1 MNEKLYNK
9 HFIVITVFF
18 VLFFLILTRLV
29 NLQVIN
35 GKTYYEK
42 AQNRLLNSQSVPAPR
57 GEITDRYGRAF
68 VTNETGFSVEITKNA
83 STDDNTLNQTVLN
96 VINVLNDHNEKYTDN
111 LPITYAP
118 YEYKE
123 SDGLDKFSV
132 DEKSGQGVTAEEKM
146 RILCDKYGINE
157 NYSENEKR
165 VLAGVRY
172 EMETRNF
179 SSVTPFTL
187 APNVSLETVT
197 VLKEQKLSFPN
208 VSIVTRP
215 VRKYPNDGL
224 ASHILGRVGII
235 YKEEF
240 EAMKGE
246 NYSMNAVIGK
256 DGMEK
261 YLERYIRGK
270 DGKKVVEQA
279 VNNSSFESENISP
292 VPGNNAALTI
302 DMDLQR
308 VAQQSLAEVVSSIDS
323 ASGGSVVAIDVN
335 SGELLAVASYPT
347 YSLESFDRDYDA
359 LSKNPR
365 KPMFNR
371 AIGGVY
377 EPGSTFKM
385 LTSVAALE
393 GGYITPQTKITDNGV
408 FELANQQFNC
418 WIWTSQHA
426 THGSINVSEALRDS
440 CNYFYYTVGNKM
452 GIDEILKWGKNFGIA
467 ELTGIEVSGEA
478 RGNLASPEYKQ
489 DVFKTPWYPGDT
501 VQCAIGQS
509 FNLFTPLELASYT
522 ATIANGG
529 TRYRAHLLK
538 NVKNYKTGETVFEPE
553 KEVLGT
559 VEMSKS
565 TYDAVTKGMRLVASE
580 GTAKTY
586 FEDFGVEVCCK
597 TGSAQVGTKNA
608 NGVFVC
614 YAPYK
619 NPEIAIAVVIEA
631 AGSGSSTIPVA
642 KNILKEYF
650 NIE

>member
-9 HFIVITVFF
+9 HFIIITIFF
-18 VLFFLILTRLV
+18 ALFFLIFYRLV

-35 GKTYYEK
+35 GKSYYEK
-42 AQNRLLNSQSVPAPR
+42 AQNRLLNSQVVPAPR

-68 VTNETGFSVEITKNA
+68 VTNETGFSVEITKN
-83 STDDNTLNQTVLN
+83 SDTDNDTLNRTVLN

-111 LPITYAP
+111 LPVTYFP
-118 YEYKE
+118 YEYT
-123 SDGLDKFSV
+123 SD
-132 DEKSGQGVTAEEKM
+132 DEKFALDESGKNKLTAPEKM
-146 RILCDKYGINE
+146 AVLFEKYGIDE
-157 NYSENEKR
+157 KYSENEKR
-165 VLAGVRY
+165 LLAGVRY
-172 EMETRNF
+172 EMESRNF
-179 SSVTPFTL
+179 STVTPFTL
-187 APNVSLETVT
+187 AAGVSLDTVT
-197 VLKEQKLSFPN
+197 ILKEQKLSFPN

-215 VRKYPNDGL
+215 VRKYPHDGL
-224 ASHILGRVGII
+224 ASHVLGRVGII

-240 EAMKGE
+240 EALKGE
-246 NYSMNAVIGK
+246 NYSMNAIIGK

-270 DGKKVVEQA
+270 DGKKVARQTIS
-279 VNNSSFESENISP
+279 NTLSGSENISP
-292 VPGNNAALTI
+292 IPGNNAALTI

-308 VAQQSLAEVVSSIDS
+308 VAQDSLAEVVSGIPS
-323 ASGGSVVAIDVN
+323 ASGGSVVAIDVQN
-335 SGELLAVASYPT
+335 GGILAIASYPT
-347 YSLESFDRDYDA
+347 YSLENFDRDYESM
-359 LSKNPR
+359 SKNPK

-385 LTSVAALE
+385 ITSVAALE
-393 GGYITPQTKITDNGV
+393 GGYITPQTKINDNGV
-408 FELANQQFNC
+408 FELSNQKFNC
-418 WIWTSQHA
+418 WIWTSQHQ

-440 CNYFYYTVGNKM
+440 CNYFYYTLGNKM
-452 GIDEILKWGKNFGIA
+452 GIDEMLKWGRNFGIA
-467 ELTGIEVSGEA
+467 ELTGIEIPGEA

-489 DVFKTPWYPGDT
+489 EVFKTPWYPGDT

-509 FNLFTPLELASYT
+509 FNLFTPIELASYT

-538 NVKNYKTGETVFEPE
+538 NVKDYKTGKVVFEPE
-553 KEVLGT
+553 TEKLGQ

-580 GTAKTY
+580 GTAKSY
-586 FEDFGVEVCCK
+586 FEDFGIEVCCK
-597 TGSAQVGTKNA
+597 TGSAQVGKKDA

-619 NPEIAIAVVIEA
+619 NPEIAVAVVVEA
-631 AGSGSSTIPVA
+631 AGSGSSTIPIA